1 ATDSLISRNTIEI
14 NYNGAMDTSEV
25 LNVGNYIW
33 DNGVTV
39 QSIAISNPRNTI
51 AKITLTNPLDSNIIY
66 HLKIPSFSGCVGY
79 IHLED
84 NFEYAITREPN
95 AGELILNEILF
106 QPNSNVSQFVEI
118 YNKSSSLFKVKDL
131 MLSQENVITGN
142 ETATTDI
149 SNANGYVFPNDYLV
163 FSKDK
168 NSVKTVYEDA
178 VLSKFID
185 LTIPTFDTK
194 EDIVLLKNKSN
205 VILDKLHY
213 NRDWHFPLLR
223 TTIGV
228 SLEKTA
234 FDLPTQVKRYWH
246 SAAEE
251 VGLATPGYLNSED
264 SYELLGD
271 VHIIPEVFS
280 PDGDGIDDVA
290 TITYNFDDDG
300 SVVNAYLYN
309 SDGRLVNHLVH
320 NETISKEGVFI
331 WNGNNEN
338 DNKNDIGIYFLVFE
352 RIKAD
357 GKKLVY
363 KRKCVLAGKLN

>member
-1 ATDSLISRNTIEI
+1 MDS
-14 NYNGAMDTSEV
+14 SEV
-25 LNVGNYIW
+25 LNPGNYIW

-39 QSIAISNPRNTI
+39 QSIVISNPRNTI
-51 AKITLTNPLDSNIIY
+51 ATITLLTALDSNIIY
-66 HLKIPSFSGCVGY
+66 HLRIPTFSGCAGF
-79 IHLED
+79 IHLAD
-84 NFEYAITREPN
+84 TFEYAITREPN

-106 QPNSNVSQFVEI
+106 QPNSAISQFVEI

-131 MLSQENVITGN
+131 MLSQEDVITGN
-142 ETATTDI
+142 ETVTTDI
-149 SNANGYVFPNDYLV
+149 SNAKGYIFPSDYLV
-163 FSKDK
+163 FSKEK
-168 NSVKTVYEDA
+168 NTVKTAYEDA

-205 VILDKLHY
+205 VVLDKLQY

-223 TTIGV
+223 TTVGV
-228 SLEKTA
+228 SLEKTT

-251 VGLATPGYLNSED
+251 VGFATPGYLNSED

-280 PDGDGIDDVA
+280 PDGDGVDDVA
-290 TITYNFDDDG
+290 TITYKFDDDG

-309 SDGRLVNHLVH
+309 TEGRLVNHLVH
-320 NETISKEGVFI
+320 NENIPKEGVFI